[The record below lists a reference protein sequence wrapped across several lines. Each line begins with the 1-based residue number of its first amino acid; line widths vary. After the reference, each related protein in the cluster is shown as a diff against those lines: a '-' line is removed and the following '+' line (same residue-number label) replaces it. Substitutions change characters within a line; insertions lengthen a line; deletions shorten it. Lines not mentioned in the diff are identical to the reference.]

1 MAAKTEEAT
10 PSRAARIGLVA
21 GPALFVAMLLFHPP
35 ELMPEAAWRVAA
47 LALWMAIW
55 WSTEAL
61 PVAATGLL
69 PILVLPATGVAPIA
83 DAVGPYSNPLIFLFL
98 GGFLIALAVER
109 WELHRRFALAIVL
122 RVGTR
127 PAALAAGFMAA
138 TGLLSMWVSNTAT
151 AVLMLPIAI
160 SVLGQV
166 GEERGEIAPALLL
179 SVAYGASIGGLA
191 TLIGT
196 PPNALLAAYAQEA
209 YGVRIGFAQWMA
221 LGLPISLIMGVLAW
235 LILTRVIF
243 RLPSGELAT
252 GGREALRR
260 QYEALGRLSRQE
272 ARVGAIFVLAALLWL
287 TRPLLE
293 TLPGLGWI
301 DDTSVAIFAGLLLF
315 LVPAGEGR
323 GRTLLVWS
331 ETARLPW
338 GTLILF
344 GGGLSLAAAI
354 SDSGLAEWIGG
365 VLEMAA
371 AWPALLLVAL
381 VAAVVVFLTELTSNT
396 ATTAAF
402 LPIMGVVAVQAGL
415 DPLQLMAPAALAAS
429 AAFMLPVATPPN
441 AIVHGSGRVSIPEM
455 ARAGFLLNLA
465 TIASVTLL
473 APVLLRVFFGAVGE

>member
-1 MAAKTEEAT
+1 MAAEDGEAA
-10 PSRAARIGLVA
+10 PRRAARVGLFA
-21 GPALFVAMLLFHPP
+21 GPAIFLVMLALHPP
-35 ELMPEAAWRVAA
+35 ELMPQAAWRVAA

-69 PILVLPATGVAPIA
+69 PLLVLPATGVAPIA
-83 DAVGPYSNPLIFLFL
+83 GAAAPYSNPLIFLFL
-98 GGFLIALAVER
+98 GGFLIALAVQR

-151 AVLMLPIAI
+151 AVLMLPIAL
-160 SVLGQV
+160 SVLSEV
-166 GEERGEIAPALLL
+166 GEERSDIAPALLL
-179 SVAYGASIGGLA
+179 SVAYGASIGGMA

-209 YGVRIGFAQWMA
+209 YGIRIGFAQWMVV
-221 LGLPISLIMGVLAW
+221 GLPLSLVMGGFAW
-235 LILTRVIF
+235 LILTRIVH
-243 RLPSGELAT
+243 RLPQGEIGA
-252 GGREALRR
+252 GGKEALRR
-260 QYEALGRLSRQE
+260 SYAELGRLSRPE
-272 ARVGAIFVLAALLWL
+272 RRVGAIFALAALLWL

-315 LVPAGEGR
+315 LVPAGAGER
-323 GRTLLVWS
+323 RSLLVWS
-331 ETARLPW
+331 DTARLPW

-354 SDSGLAEWIGG
+354 SSSGLAEWIGG
-365 VLEMAA
+365 VLELAA
-371 AWPALLLVAL
+371 GWPGLLLVAL
-381 VAAVVVFLTELTSNT
+381 VAGVVVFLTELTSNT

-402 LPIMGVVAVQAGL
+402 LPVMGVLAVHAGL

-441 AIVHGSGRVSIPEM
+441 AIVHGSGRVSIPQM

-465 TIASVTLL
+465 TITSVTLM
-473 APVLLRVFFGAVGE
+473 APPLLQLVFGR